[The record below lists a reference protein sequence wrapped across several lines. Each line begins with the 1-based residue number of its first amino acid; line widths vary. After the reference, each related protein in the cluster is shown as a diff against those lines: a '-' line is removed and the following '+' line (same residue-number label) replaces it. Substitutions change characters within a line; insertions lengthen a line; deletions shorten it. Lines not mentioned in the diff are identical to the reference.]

1 MDQRTAAQRK
11 HVREDDNLRTGT
23 NAFANFGERSTLQE
37 HISDLVDIGRI
48 PIEKVARRQTE
59 ERLETRHSIGLEA
72 F

>member
-37 HISDLVDIGRI
+37 HISDLVTLDEY
-48 PIEKVARRQTE
+48 PLRRWQE
-59 ERLETRHSIGLEA
+59 DRRRRDWRLDTA
-72 F
+72 